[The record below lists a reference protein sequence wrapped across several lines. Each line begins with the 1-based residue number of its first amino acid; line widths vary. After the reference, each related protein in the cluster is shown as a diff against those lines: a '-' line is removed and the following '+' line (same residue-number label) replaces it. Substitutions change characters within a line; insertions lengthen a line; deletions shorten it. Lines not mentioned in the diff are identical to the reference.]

1 VGLEDDI
8 SPEAAR
14 RCLLRSFAEGL
25 TTLRAVDA
33 TETDT
38 FRASVVQD
46 FDGVSVEDGNDLDGE
61 PLVILGGDSGP
72 NFRR

>member
-1 VGLEDDI
+1 
-8 SPEAAR
+8 
-14 RCLLRSFAEGL
+14 L

-46 FDGVSVEDGNDLDGE
+46 FDGVSVEDGDDLDGE
-61 PLVILGGDSGP
+61 PLVNLGGDSGP